1 MIRTF
6 TFTLPPIFMCFCFAI
21 SQISRIFRKIKTYRS
36 NSSMV
41 RSIKNFRGGGGGR
54 WGQGR
59 REVVGVVAGG
69 VAGTE
74 TPSVTLV

>member
-1 MIRTF
+1 M
-6 TFTLPPIFMCFCFAI
+6 
-21 SQISRIFRKIKTYRS
+21 YRS
-36 NSSMV
+36 DISMV
-41 RSIKNFRGGGGGR
+41 RSIKNFQSAQQILEIYRKIFKVLRRGEGGSFGGGR